1 MIMISRKSLSLAYMY
16 VMTEGT
22 KLHGIVLCVFNKD
35 LDKHWVMV
43 TAMVYK
49 LVLPSFEC
57 FVQQLVFPVHCL
69 MIMVSLS
76 LSLMIKQQPIIEK
89 NTWKSFVDSGIKLCT
104 SIHAHA
110 HVCTTISDTIIAII
124 CSSVCVRAV

>member
-1 MIMISRKSLSLAYMY
+1 MY
-16 VMTEGT
+16 VTTEGT
-22 KLHGIVLCVFNKD
+22 KLHGIVLYVFSKD

-43 TAMVYK
+43 TVMVYK

-76 LSLMIKQQPIIEK
+76 LSLFP
-89 NTWKSFVDSGIKLCT
+89 S
-104 SIHAHA
+104 
-110 HVCTTISDTIIAII
+110 
-124 CSSVCVRAV
+124 